1 MAEEISKRTAQ
12 QIVDTVKDVCGQDIN
27 FINKNGIIIA
37 STDTGRIGMFHGV
50 GRQVILRGVT
60 MEVDRDMEEARKGVN
75 FPVFH
80 NGKAIAA
87 IGISGEPAEV
97 RKYAYLTQRISAL
110 LLKERDISRKEK
122 NQKDRLNYYLRMLI
136 LGEGMDTDSLKE
148 FMDEYRLNANMRFQT
163 LLIEISSGKKPDNLM
178 ELENSIWQTFESS
191 GSKLYTFNYPNEY
204 IGLLNKRNCKEAIPL
219 FENLAA
225 KYGDF
230 LKIGLGDRQS
240 LFDQKLSY
248 HAAKLAIKSLG
259 NCAGLGMYDRLDIE
273 LLFGSVPEE
282 ARISYIE
289 KTMKEL
295 EEEDKELLKIYFEE
309 DRSLA
314 AASMKL
320 NLHKNTLQYRLNRIH
335 RRCGY
340 DPRVFRDAVVLY
352 SALML
357 QK

>member
-1 MAEEISKRTAQ
+1 MAEEINRRTAQ

-27 FINKNGIIIA
+27 FIHKNGTIIA
-37 STDTGRIGMFHGV
+37 STDPGRIGMFHGV
-50 GRQVILRGVT
+50 GRQVILRGIT
-60 MEVDRDMEEARKGVN
+60 MEVDQDTEEARKGVN

-87 IGISGEPAEV
+87 IGISGEPARV
-97 RKYAYLTQRISAL
+97 RKYAYLTQKISAL
-110 LLKERDISRKEK
+110 LLKERDISVKEK

-136 LGEGMDTDSLKE
+136 LGESMNADILRE
-148 FMDEYRLNANMRFQT
+148 FMEEYRLSANMKFHT
-163 LLIEISSGKKPDNLM
+163 LLIEISSGKRPDNLT
-178 ELENSIWQTFESS
+178 ELENSIRQTFENS
-191 GSKLYTFNYPNEY
+191 GSELNTFNYPNEY
-204 IGLLNKRNCKEAIPL
+204 ICLLNEKNCKRAIPL
-219 FENLAA
+219 LEAMAA
-225 KYGDF
+225 KYGDL

-259 NCAGLGMYDRLDIE
+259 SIAGFGMYDRLDLE

-282 ARISYIE
+282 ARISYLK
-289 KTMKEL
+289 KTMKGL
-295 EEEDKELLKIYFEE
+295 EEEDRELLKIYFEE

-314 AASMKL
+314 AAGMRL